1 MLIFVV
7 IMLCYVMLFVLFNDC
22 FTVGTAELNEEYLES
37 DLQKHSDART

>member
-1 MLIFVV
+1 
-7 IMLCYVMLFVLFNDC
+7 MLFVLFNDC